1 MNKIVEIP
9 NMEAVKKAKTLRDL
23 LKTDYVKQRA
33 EEVLGDNSQSFT
45 LSVLSLANDPN
56 INQIDPTST
65 FNACLTAAAINL
77 PVDKNLGFAHII
89 PYKGKAQLQVGWKG
103 YVQLALRSGDF
114 KQIGANEVH
123 EGDYKGLNPMTG
135 EPEFSFSDNNAN
147 KPVIGYMA
155 YFSLNNG
162 FFKAMYMPISKIKLH
177 AMKYSQS
184 YQRGGGVWAE
194 NFEAMAKKTVLKLL
208 INKYAPM
215 TPSLARAVEIDQS
228 ADGKYVDNHKDFN
241 EQGLK
246 IEKRKIIM
254 DKKEQ

>member
-1 MNKIVEIP
+1 MNKIVEAP

-56 INQIDPTST
+56 INKIDPTST

-123 EGDYKGLNPMTG
+123 E
-135 EPEFSFSDNNAN
+135 
-147 KPVIGYMA
+147 
-155 YFSLNNG
+155 
-162 FFKAMYMPISKIKLH
+162 
-177 AMKYSQS
+177 
-184 YQRGGGVWAE
+184 
-194 NFEAMAKKTVLKLL
+194 
-208 INKYAPM
+208 
-215 TPSLARAVEIDQS
+215 AVS
-228 ADGKYVDNHKDFN
+228 
-241 EQGLK
+241 
-246 IEKRKIIM
+246 
-254 DKKEQ
+254 